1 MTIELADKIANYTVG
16 AMVAITVAMVIRH
29 GFRLQRLSG
38 RLEGYREAQ
47 EHMARALR
55 DHPDLEGW
63 QIFVLLTHFI
73 ITHETR
79 KEKDRPTAYGRST
92 TPAPGMREEH
102 VGQENARS
110 GDTVVAR
117 RPTAR

>member
-16 AMVAITVAMVIRH
+16 AMVAITVAIVIRH
-29 GFRLQRLSG
+29 GFRMQRLSG

-79 KEKDRPTAYGRST
+79 KTKDRSDHHGRSSAP
-92 TPAPGMREEH
+92 TPGVREEYER
-102 VGQENARS
+102 QEEPRAGN
-110 GDTVVAR
+110 TVVAR
-117 RPTAR
+117 RPTLG

>member
-1 MTIELADKIANYTVG
+1 MTIELANTIANYAVG
-16 AMVAITVAMVIRH
+16 AMVAITVAVVIRH
-29 GFRLQRLSG
+29 GFRMQRLSG

-73 ITHETR
+73 ITHENKTQ
-79 KEKDRPTAYGRST
+79 DRSPHDRRS
-92 TPAPGMREEH
+92 PAPTPGVREEH
-102 VGQENARS
+102 GRQEDSRS

-117 RPTAR
+117 RPAAR